1 MIFEGM
7 NQDMFRRSTFFIC
20 CLLLPLCAS
29 AQQPVA
35 KDSYD
40 TLLERVRKQDPAVDF
55 TAFRLAYTETRQ
67 YSPYGG
73 DRESKIAMF
82 AALNAKQY
90 ETALAASEKMLAAN
104 YVDMNAHF
112 GAYVSHRE
120 LGHTQKSDFHKY
132 VFQNL
137 IKSVNDSGD
146 GKAMET
152 AFVVISVDEEYVWFN
167 FMGLRPGSQSL
178 VEDKGHH
185 YDKITAKNPK
195 TEQTSTYYF
204 NIDKPYNWLGSSLKE
219 KT

>member
-1 MIFEGM
+1 ML
-7 NQDMFRRSTFFIC
+7 RKSTLIIC

-29 AQQPVA
+29 AQQPAA
-35 KDSYD
+35 KDSYE
-40 TLLERVRKQDPAVDF
+40 TLLERVKKQDPAVDF
-55 TAFRLAYTETRQ
+55 TALRLAYTETKQ
-67 YSPYGG
+67 YSPYSG
-73 DRESKIAMF
+73 DKESRIAMF

-90 ETALAASEKMLAAN
+90 ETALAASEKMLGAN

-120 LGHTQKSDFHKY
+120 LGHTQKSDFHKD
-132 VFQNL
+132 VFQKL
-137 IKSVNDSGD
+137 MKSVNDSGD

-185 YDKITAKNPK
+185 YDKITAKDPK
-195 TEQTSTYYF
+195 TEQTNTYYF
-204 NIDKPYNWLGSSLKE
+204 NIDKPFNWLGSSLKE
-219 KT
+219 KA